1 MNQHQIQVDPSQT
14 TEVVCSNC
22 GNDVFIQAL
31 KMRKISA
38 ILSPTGEE
46 SYIPVPVFWVSV
58 TVAPKASTVGVHVAF
73 RSITYL

>member
-1 MNQHQIQVDPSQT
+1 MNQQISVDPSQT

-22 GNDVFIQAL
+22 NNDVFIQAL

-46 SYIPVPVFWVSV
+46 SYIPVPVF
-58 TVAPKASTVGVHVAF
+58 ACKACGNINEEFLPKEG
-73 RSITYL
+73 